1 MTSINVLENKV
12 SSVKKYL
19 RILSRYSDLK
29 KDEIVKDIDKKG
41 AVERYLY
48 LVVQAAIDLAE
59 AVISYKK
66 LRKPL
71 TFSENFDI
79 LCEEHLISEDLC
91 SKLISMAGFRDVLA
105 HEYEKMDYDILYKV
119 LTGGLTDIEEFVKI
133 VEKFAKLDPKPY

>member
-1 MTSINVLENKV
+1 MTSINVLENKI

-19 RILSRYSDLK
+19 KILSRYLSLK
-29 KDEIVKDIDKKG
+29 KDDIVNDIDKKG

-48 LVVQAAIDLAE
+48 LVSQATIDLAE

-66 LRKPL
+66 LRKPA

-79 LCEEHLISEDLC
+79 LREECLISEGLC
-91 SKLISMAGFRDVLA
+91 FKLISMSGFRNVLA

-119 LTGGLTDIEEFVKI
+119 LTRGLVDIEEFVKI
-133 VEKFAKLDPKPY
+133 VEKDIL